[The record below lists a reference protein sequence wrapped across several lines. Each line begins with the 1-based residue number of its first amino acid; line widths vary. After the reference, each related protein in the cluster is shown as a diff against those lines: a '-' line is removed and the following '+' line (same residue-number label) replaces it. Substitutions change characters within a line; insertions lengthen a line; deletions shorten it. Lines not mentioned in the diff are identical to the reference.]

1 MAMSHLTQLA
11 SRSQQGIF
19 KSGGN
24 NTNTMRLGCP
34 PKFLTIL
41 RQIHEGQM
49 GQVKHNGALS
59 DSFPIANGVK
69 QGCVLVPTLFSILF
83 SMMLQEVKEDL
94 VDGIFIRFRTD
105 GSIFNLC
112 HLLAHTKTIEVLIV
126 ELLFADDCALLAHT
140 QEALQHIFNHFAEA
154 AKVFGFTISLKK
166 MEVLHQPPPGG
177 VYSPCQINIEGTS
190 LNSFEHFTYLG
201 SVISNDATVNKDLD
215 NRLARVSSAFGHLH
229 KQNHS
234 LRLSTKIQVYHA
246 VVVPTLLYGC
256 ATWVLYRK
264 QIRLLERFHQRC
276 LHSIMGIKWQEY
288 VINKEVLKRA
298 SLPSLECTLLQQQL
312 RWAGHV
318 ARMEDSRMPKAV
330 FFGELREGKRKCGA
344 PKKRYKDQ
352 LKKQLSLTEIP
363 LYSR

>member
-24 NTNTMRLGCP
+24 NTNTTCLGCP

-112 HLLAHTKTIEVLIV
+112 HLLAHTKTIEILIV
-126 ELLFADDCALLAHT
+126 ELLFC
-140 QEALQHIFNHFAEA
+140 
-154 AKVFGFTISLKK
+154 
-166 MEVLHQPPPGG
+166 
-177 VYSPCQINIEGTS
+177 
-190 LNSFEHFTYLG
+190 
-201 SVISNDATVNKDLD
+201 
-215 NRLARVSSAFGHLH
+215 R
-229 KQNHS
+229 
-234 LRLSTKIQVYHA
+234 
-246 VVVPTLLYGC
+246 
-256 ATWVLYRK
+256 
-264 QIRLLERFHQRC
+264 
-276 LHSIMGIKWQEY
+276 
-288 VINKEVLKRA
+288 
-298 SLPSLECTLLQQQL
+298 
-312 RWAGHV
+312 
-318 ARMEDSRMPKAV
+318 
-330 FFGELREGKRKCGA
+330 
-344 PKKRYKDQ
+344 
-352 LKKQLSLTEIP
+352 
-363 LYSR
+363 